1 MDEIILRSM
10 ASGTK
15 QDHYQSVLARM
26 VSAVSQDH
34 AQLRT
39 LIYEFARRKLRK
51 DLFRQFEDGD
61 WSEIEKQVSTL
72 EEAIGRIEADF
83 SHTLPRLSFETEQA
97 PTVNTHEDSTSPTHP
112 LQPIS
117 QRELMVG
124 DYSGRSSSTFLSPTA
139 YDIDYPKGMV
149 NVTEYDGRSA
159 GARVDKLLHSNF
171 WRTIEL
177 IVAVVLGLAIYTAI
191 DGQTAFSFLSS
202 HQFGRSANTSSSN
215 TTTSDQNAALT
226 NKGPETA
233 TRAPP
238 RSGVSNIPL
247 PTAYGVYVLSN
258 GQLTALDLLP
268 IKVPD
273 SRIAISASISTPSQ
287 AHLPPGELQFV
298 VYRRDLL
305 NDAPDRVSVRAIA
318 QVMRAL
324 TVGPGGKAAYINVES
339 TWVVRSTSYQM
350 SVAPA
355 ADSSEM
361 IVIRPDR
368 ANFAFPAGRYALV
381 LKKEAYD
388 FTVDGPIHDAA
399 HCLERTDALGGGVY
413 SECPHP

>member
-1 MDEIILRSM
+1 MDEIVLRSL
-10 ASGTK
+10 ANGTK
-15 QDHYQSVLARM
+15 QDHYHSVLGRM

-61 WSEIEKQVSTL
+61 WSEIEKQVTTL
-72 EEAIGRIEADF
+72 EAAIDQIEADF
-83 SHTLPRLSFETEQA
+83 SHTVPRLNNDTKQPNASI
-97 PTVNTHEDSTSPTHP
+97 HEDSAPSTLP

-117 QRELMVG
+117 QKELMVG
-124 DYSGRSSSTFLSPTA
+124 DYSGRGLPRFLSPTA
-139 YDIDYPKGMV
+139 YDIDYPKTITT
-149 NVTEYDGRSA
+149 VTEQDGRSV
-159 GARVDKLLHSNF
+159 GGRVDKFLGSNL

-177 IVAVVLGLAIYTAI
+177 IVAVVLGVAVYVAI
-191 DGQTAFSFLSS
+191 DGQTALSFLHSR
-202 HQFGRSANTSSSN
+202 QLGRAASTTEQSAS
-215 TTTSDQNAALT
+215 LT
-226 NKGPETA
+226 NKPPETVSK
-233 TRAPP
+233 APP
-238 RSGVSNIPL
+238 RSGISDIPL

-258 GQLTALDLLP
+258 GKLTALDLLP

-273 SRIAISASISTPSQ
+273 SRVAISAPISTPSQ
-287 AHLPPGELQFV
+287 VHLPPGQLQFV
-298 VYRRDLL
+298 VYRRDLM

-324 TVGPGGKAAYINVES
+324 TFDPGGKAKYINVEP
-339 TWVVRSTSYQM
+339 TWVVRSNSYQM

-355 ADSSEM
+355 ADSPEM
-361 IVIRPDR
+361 VVVRPDS
-368 ANFAFPAGRYALV
+368 ADFAFPAGRYALV

-388 FTVDGPIHDAA
+388 FTVDGAIHDRA

-413 SECPHP
+413 SECPNP